1 MALRLRVRE
10 VAEAR
15 GWKLGTLQRKSGISM
30 TSARRLWYGT
40 MDGREDGEPLQQVHL
55 PSLEAIA
62 HELGVR
68 PIDLFMDIDAADTK

>member
-1 MALRLRVRE
+1 MKMALRLRVRE

-40 MDGREDGEPLQQVHL
+40 TDGREVGEPLQQVHL

-62 HELGVR
+62 RELGVR
-68 PIDLFMDIDAADTK
+68 PLELFEDTEDKT